1 VSIGSNAI
9 GERAIAATTTTSPT
23 TSNGKPPQRRRITA
37 KADVVQ
43 QPEAR

>member
-1 VSIGSNAI
+1 MSIGANAI
-9 GERAIAATTTTSPT
+9 GELPIGAAVTVQASK
-23 TSNGKPPQRRRITA
+23 GKPPKKRRITA